1 MAEAL
6 GVAASVIAVIDLS
19 AYVASWCSEYYA
31 NVENASHDI
40 ERFRRETQRLKE
52 TLEQVQSLCDGPNS
66 AKLHASQTLR
76 DRVED
81 CGIQLA
87 QLATKLKPQ
96 TAQIVMHRFGIGA
109 LIWSFRSHEVDTIM
123 KKLGNCRYNISFS
136 FQDDQAYVSSTV
148 LKYNRS

>member
-1 MAEAL
+1 MAEAP

-19 AYVASWCSEYYA
+19 ANVVSWCSEYYA

-40 ERFRRETQRLKE
+40 ERLQRETQRLKE

-66 AKLHASQTLR
+66 AKLQASQILR
-76 DRVED
+76 NWVKD
-81 CGIQLA
+81 CGMQLA
-87 QLATKLKPQ
+87 KLATELKPQ
-96 TAQIVMHRFGIGA
+96 TGQIVMHRFGIGG
-109 LIWSFRSHEVDTIM
+109 LIWPFRSHEVDAIT